1 MSEEK
6 EKILRAQ
13 ALVDSAM
20 LLLQRYGCIE
30 EMELESILTLFMEE
44 ALTVKGVRNIIRLL
58 KEKTLDCAELPYGAV
73 LATLKLLRG
82 AERKLGLPQTET

>member
-30 EMELESILTLFMEE
+30 EMEFESILSLFMEDV
-44 ALTVKGVRNIIRLL
+44 LTVKGVRNIIRLL
-58 KEKTLDCAELPYGAV
+58 KEKALDCAELPYGAV
-73 LATLKLLRG
+73 LATLKLLKG
-82 AERKLGLPQTET
+82 AERELFLPRPRR

>member
-1 MSEEK
+1 VSEEK
-6 EKILRAQ
+6 DRILRAQ
-13 ALVDSAM
+13 ALIDSAM

-30 EMELESILTLFMEE
+30 EMEFESILSLFMEE

-58 KEKTLDCAELPYGAV
+58 KEKTLDCAEMPYGAV

-82 AERKLGLPQTET
+82 AERKLSSP

>member
-20 LLLQRYGCIE
+20 LLLQKYGCIE
-30 EMELESILTLFMEE
+30 EMEFENILSLFMEE

-58 KEKTLDCAELPYGAV
+58 KEKTLDCAEMPYGAV

>member
-1 MSEEK
+1 VSEEK

-30 EMELESILTLFMEE
+30 EMEFESILALFMEE